1 MDSHG
6 SKCAGR
12 ISPEG
17 ELTKRIEEA
26 PPKLHLVGFS
36 DALTVGLRRRIRKK
50 GISSLFQA

>member
-6 SKCAGR
+6 LKCAER
-12 ISPEG
+12 IRPEG

-36 DALTVGLRRRIRKK
+36 DALTVLLHRRIRK
-50 GISSLFQA
+50 